1 MVVRVDKSGNWSTDP
16 GVALGLLAHFM
27 AAISLLVQTNFQLG
41 YSNFESFVAPT
52 LPWMLSM
59 ILLVLYRTRPLLH
72 YWWVLPSIILAN
84 PHLLLIGLMM
94 LAWSIGGFV

>member
-1 MVVRVDKSGNWSTDP
+1 MVRIDKSGKWSTDP
-16 GVALGLLAHFM
+16 GIALGLLAHVM
-27 AAISLLVQTNFQLG
+27 AVISLLVQTNFRLG
-41 YSNFESFVAPT
+41 YSNFESFVAPA
-52 LPWMLSM
+52 LPWVLCV
-59 ILLVLYRTRPLLH
+59 ILLVAYRTRPLRH